1 MNTSSLLR
9 RIAGLPLVAA
19 CLVAHAAPPTP
30 DTSAATST
38 AESPLTP
45 PRVLRLPVGDP
56 GTGHWLM
63 LSADDR
69 VLRDGGLKQMLPFRM
84 QASRVL
90 PAAAQAGDGRWGYLD
105 AQGRWALAP
114 QLELARNFAETDGL
128 ARFRQK
134 GLWGYLDTV
143 LKVRVK
149 PQWSE
154 ASPFR
159 QGRAAVQAANGQWGV
174 IDSNGLQV
182 VPPRYQLIGEYG
194 KTGLARASTGENQW
208 LYLDRQGG
216 VRFRVAGELA
226 LEFGDFEAAPVE
238 ADDQWGLVDTQ
249 GRWIVK
255 PVYSDLDAFQAPG
268 LAAFRQDSYD
278 ERGFVDVRGQVAIP
292 ADAMSGLIRQ
302 GLIRTGSEGS
312 SAFGFVDAKGRP
324 AMNGSVFDW
333 VSSFDEEGP
342 TPARR
347 QGRWGLLHASG
358 QWVDA
363 GNGREPVL
371 TASENQHELT
381 RGLSLWLQAGQA
393 YEWKDGQGRTVYRLT
408 QTESAPG
415 KKPVLQL
422 HAGERLIWSQTALA
436 TPLSLTPFFEPR
448 SADLTRL
455 RGPALV
461 QEAQRLLKAPPRS
474 FYPTTQIYGE
484 RRNPYD
490 ILSLDKDE
498 RSEVYRGG
506 MTVLA
511 QTYVSEEDWGTYYFL
526 DDQRDAVFKALGEEA
541 CRTLGTA
548 LGSPVKPL
556 KDEDKAW
563 HGQRK
568 LCSWQQDGRQ
578 LMVVAQAESGDGDFE
593 RQLWLVM
600 LPAR

>member
-30 DTSAATST
+30 DTSSATST

-56 GTGHWLM
+56 ASGHWLM

-69 VLRDGGLKQMLPFRM
+69 VLRDGGLKQVLPFRT

-114 QLELARNFAETDGL
+114 QLDFARNFAETDGL

-134 GLWGYLDTV
+134 GLWGYLDAD

-154 ASPFR
+154 ASAFR

-182 VPPRYQLIGEYG
+182 VPPRYQLVGEYG
-194 KTGLARASTGENQW
+194 QTGLARASTGEGRW
-208 LYLDRQGG
+208 LYLDRQGS
-216 VRFRVAGELA
+216 VRFRVDGELA

-238 ADDQWGLVDTQ
+238 SDDKWGLIDTQ

-255 PVYSDLDAFQAPG
+255 PVYDDLDAFQAPG
-268 LAAFRQDSYD
+268 LAAFRQRSYD
-278 ERGFVDVRGQVAIP
+278 ERGFLDLRGQIAIP
-292 ADAMSGLIRQ
+292 ADRMSGVIRQ
-302 GLIRTGSEGS
+302 GLIRTGADGS
-312 SAFGFVDAKGRP
+312 NAFGFIDLKGRP
-324 AMNGSVFDW
+324 AVNGGPFEW

-347 QGRWGLLHASG
+347 QGRWGLLHANG

-363 GNGREPVL
+363 GEGREPVL
-371 TASENQHELT
+371 TDSDNLRELT
-381 RGLSLWLQAGQA
+381 RGLSLWLQAGQG
-393 YEWKDGQGRTVYRLT
+393 YEWRDDQGRTVYRLT
-408 QTESAPG
+408 QTASAPG
-415 KKPVLQL
+415 QKPVLQL
-422 HAGERLIWSQTALA
+422 HAGDRLIWSQAA
-436 TPLSLTPFFEPR
+436 PAPLSTTPFFEPR
-448 SADLTRL
+448 VADLMRL

-474 FYPTTQIYGE
+474 FYPVSQVYGE

-498 RSEVYRGG
+498 RSEAYRGG

-526 DDQRDAVFKALGEEA
+526 DDQRSDVFKAIGEDA
-541 CRTLGTA
+541 CNTLKAA
-548 LGSPVKPL
+548 LGAPLKPL
-556 KDEDKAW
+556 KDEDKTW

-568 LCSWQQDGRQ
+568 LCGWQQDGRT

-593 RQLWLVM
+593 RQVWLVM